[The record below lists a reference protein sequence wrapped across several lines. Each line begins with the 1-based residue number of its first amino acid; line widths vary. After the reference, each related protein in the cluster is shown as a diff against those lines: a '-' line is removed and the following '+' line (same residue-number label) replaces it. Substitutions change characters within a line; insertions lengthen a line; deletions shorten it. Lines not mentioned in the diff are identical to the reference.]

1 MSKLGAKV
9 CFNIPKSS
17 RALPKFT
24 IDSLQYPETFG
35 IAMTNTVNNP

>member
-1 MSKLGAKV
+1 MNKLRASL
-9 CFNIPKSS
+9 CFNIPKVR

-24 IDSLQYPETFG
+24 INSLQYPETFG

>member
-1 MSKLGAKV
+1 MNKLGAKL
-9 CFNIPKSS
+9 CFNIQKSR

-35 IAMTNTVNNP
+35 MAMTNTVNNP